1 MPRSAPTARST
12 ARALWLLGL
21 RHPTDVEDVRAA
33 WRARVAQAH
42 PDRRSDHPESAHR
55 LTAAFNDARD
65 VCERWAASGQP
76 WPEPGSL
83 LVAVD
88 EGWDDIED
96 DEEAEPGPPPPS
108 AEELRGTAR
117 SGLRPGDLVQLDES
131 LGRVAEVWAESESS
145 PVVVVLDDGSRTTA
159 AEVEPAGYG
168 CPVCGWCEGPA
179 LDDHQRR
186 PCPACLRDLSALE
199 RHARSADDVA
209 AGVAR
214 RAGQGCRTADE
225 LGDHALGELARERVR
240 WIAGVRRRPRDE
252 RRGALLAAFAHGFAL
267 WADAGQRV
275 P

>member
-1 MPRSAPTARST
+1 MPRSAPTARTT

-21 RHPTDVEDVRAA
+21 RRPTDVEDVRAA

-76 WPEPGSL
+76 WPEPGSSF
-83 LVAVD
+83 VAVA
-88 EGWDDIED
+88 ERWDDVEED
-96 DEEAEPGPPPPS
+96 DEDESGPPPPS
-108 AEELRGTAR
+108 PEEIRGTAR
-117 SGLRPGDLVQLDES
+117 SGLRRGDVVS
-131 LGRVAEVWAESESS
+131 LGDSVRRVADVWAESHTS
-145 PVVVVLDDGSRTTA
+145 PVVVVLDDGHRATA

-179 LDDHQRR
+179 LEHPQRR
-186 PCPACLRDLSALE
+186 PCPTCLSDLAALE

-209 AGVAR
+209 AAVAR
-214 RAGQGCRTADE
+214 RAREGCRTADE
-225 LGDHALGELARERVR
+225 LGDHGLGELARERVR
-240 WIAGVRRRPRDE
+240 WIGGVRRRPREE
-252 RRGALLAAFAHGFAL
+252 RRGALLAAFAHGFAV
-267 WADAGQRV
+267 WADADQRV